1 MNHKQN
7 GLTSSEAKIKLQTD
21 GLNELPAAK
30 RRTIF
35 SSIVEILKEPVF
47 ALLLVASLIY
57 MLIGSLDDALVLF
70 GFIAVSIAIT
80 LFQQRKSE
88 RALDAIKELSSPKST
103 VIRDGVPIQIFS
115 RELVVGDHV
124 LFQEGERISA
134 DAELIQCS
142 DVQVDE
148 SLLTGESVPI
158 EKLAG
163 DLVYSGCMLVRGSA
177 TAVVRATGLN
187 TEIGK
192 IGKSLNQINN
202 AQSPLQKDI
211 RTLIKR
217 FGVFGVLIS
226 SLVLLAFG
234 LLQGEW
240 LKGFLTAISLTMAL
254 LPEEFS
260 VILTVFMALGVW
272 RISRQRVLTRHAPVI
287 ETLGSITTL
296 CVDKTGT
303 ITQNKMSLQVLAT
316 LGGLVHLNQKATAL
330 DEPAKQLLG
339 TAVLASEIQAF
350 DPMELAYKESIALLW
365 PEHKKLTE
373 EFELVH
379 EYGLTPELPAMTH
392 VWKTGEKHLV
402 AVKGAPEAVMR
413 LCKLPEEKVLSIQLQ
428 MKEMANDGLR
438 MLGVACAEFN
448 VQENDNTR
456 VVMITGDHELTA
468 QAIGRQAGIACD
480 KVLSGKDIDLLSDQD
495 LQTAVR
501 DVGVFVRIKPHQ
513 KLRIVQALQANV
525 EIVAMT
531 GDGVN
536 DAPALKAAHVGIGM
550 GLRGTDV
557 AREASSLVL
566 LDDNFSS
573 IVNAIRQ
580 GRQIYDNLRKAVVY
594 VIAVHIP
601 IAGAVFVPLLFGA
614 PPLLTP
620 VHIMFLEMIIDPAC
634 AVVFE
639 MEAPEGDVMKRPPRN
654 ATQKIFSAGQVMLA
668 VSQGLGLMVIVLVL
682 YLGLLDYGVSQEL
695 ATTIGFASLVIGN
708 LGLIVSSRSKSNSL
722 IQILKV
728 PNSSQKWIAGIA
740 LGGLGLLLSIPYL
753 RERFRLE
760 FFDLQ
765 FGLLLLAATALALI
779 WFEGTK
785 KYMGVR
791 LVKS

>member
-1 MNHKQN
+1 
-7 GLTSSEAKIKLQTD
+7 
-21 GLNELPAAK
+21 
-30 RRTIF
+30 
-35 SSIVEILKEPVF
+35 
-47 ALLLVASLIY
+47 
-57 MLIGSLDDALVLF
+57 MLIGSLDDALILF
-70 GFIAVSIAIT
+70 GFIAVSIGIT

-88 RALDAIKELSSPKST
+88 RALDAIKDLSSPKST
-103 VIRDGVPIQIFS
+103 VIRDGVQVKIFS
-115 RELVVGDHV
+115 RELVIGD
-124 LFQEGERISA
+124 LILIREGERISA
-134 DAELIQCS
+134 DAELIQCN
-142 DVQVDE
+142 DMQVDE
-148 SLLTGESVPI
+148 SLLSGESVPI
-158 EKLAG
+158 AKTVGE
-163 DLVYSGCMLVRGSA
+163 LVYSGCLLVRGSA
-177 TAVVRATGLN
+177 LAVVLATGLN

-192 IGKSLNQINN
+192 IGKSLNQIDN

-217 FGVFGVLIS
+217 FAIFGVFIS
-226 SLVLLAFG
+226 TLVLLLFG

-240 LKGFLTAISLTMAL
+240 LKGLLTAISLTMAL

-316 LGGLVHLNQKATAL
+316 PRNMVHLNGKSTLL
-330 DEPAKQLLG
+330 DESAKQLLS
-339 TAVLASEIQAF
+339 TAVLASETEAF

-365 PEHKKLTE
+365 PEHAKLIE
-373 EFELVH
+373 QHELVH
-379 EYGLTPELPAMTH
+379 EYGLTADLPAMTH
-392 VWKTGEKHLV
+392 VWNTGKQQYMV
-402 AVKGAPEAVMR
+402 AIKGAPEAVMK
-413 LCKLPEEKVLSIQLQ
+413 LCQLPEQEMSGIQQQ
-428 MKEMANDGLR
+428 MRQMAAEGLR
-438 MLGVACAEFN
+438 MLGVACAEYRSSGNNHEWPPSPAGFN
-448 VQENDNTR
+448 FQWLGLTGLKDPIRDEVPAAVAQCKTAGIR
-456 VVMITGDHELTA
+456 VVMITGDHALTA
-468 QAIGRQAGIACD
+468 QSIARQVGVASE
-480 KVLSGKDIDLLSDQD
+480 KVLSGLDIDALGNQA
-495 LQTAVR
+495 LQLAVR
-501 DVGVFVRIKPHQ
+501 DVGVFVRIKPDQ
-513 KLRIVQALQANV
+513 KLRIVQALQTNG

-536 DAPALKAAHVGIGM
+536 DAPALKVAHVGISM

-614 PPLLTP
+614 PPLLAP

-639 MEAPEGDVMKRPPRN
+639 MEAPEGDVMQRPPRSVS
-654 ATQKIFSAGQVMLA
+654 QKIFSTGQVLLA
-668 VSQGLGLMVIVLVL
+668 ISQGFGLMVIVLVL
-682 YLGLLDYGVSQEL
+682 YLGLLEQGASQEL
-695 ATTIGFASLVIGN
+695 ATTLGFASLVLGN
-708 LGLIVSSRSKSNSL
+708 LGLILSSRSKTHSVL
-722 IQILKV
+722 HLLKI

-740 LGGLGLLLSIPYL
+740 LGG
-753 RERFRLE
+753 
-760 FFDLQ
+760 
-765 FGLLLLAATALALI
+765 FGLLLAVPYLRDRLRLELFDLQQGFLLLAGTAIALL
-779 WFEGTK
+779 WFECAK
-785 KYMGVR
+785 KWMGVR
-791 LVKS
+791 FSKS

>member
-234 LLQGEW
+234 LL
-240 LKGFLTAISLTMAL
+240 
-254 LPEEFS
+254 
-260 VILTVFMALGVW
+260 
-272 RISRQRVLTRHAPVI
+272 
-287 ETLGSITTL
+287 
-296 CVDKTGT
+296 
-303 ITQNKMSLQVLAT
+303 
-316 LGGLVHLNQKATAL
+316 
-330 DEPAKQLLG
+330 
-339 TAVLASEIQAF
+339 
-350 DPMELAYKESIALLW
+350 
-365 PEHKKLTE
+365 
-373 EFELVH
+373 
-379 EYGLTPELPAMTH
+379 
-392 VWKTGEKHLV
+392 
-402 AVKGAPEAVMR
+402 
-413 LCKLPEEKVLSIQLQ
+413 
-428 MKEMANDGLR
+428 
-438 MLGVACAEFN
+438 
-448 VQENDNTR
+448 
-456 VVMITGDHELTA
+456 
-468 QAIGRQAGIACD
+468 
-480 KVLSGKDIDLLSDQD
+480 
-495 LQTAVR
+495 
-501 DVGVFVRIKPHQ
+501 
-513 KLRIVQALQANV
+513 
-525 EIVAMT
+525 
-531 GDGVN
+531 
-536 DAPALKAAHVGIGM
+536 
-550 GLRGTDV
+550 
-557 AREASSLVL
+557 
-566 LDDNFSS
+566 
-573 IVNAIRQ
+573 
-580 GRQIYDNLRKAVVY
+580 
-594 VIAVHIP
+594 
-601 IAGAVFVPLLFGA
+601 
-614 PPLLTP
+614 
-620 VHIMFLEMIIDPAC
+620 
-634 AVVFE
+634 
-639 MEAPEGDVMKRPPRN
+639 
-654 ATQKIFSAGQVMLA
+654 
-668 VSQGLGLMVIVLVL
+668 
-682 YLGLLDYGVSQEL
+682 
-695 ATTIGFASLVIGN
+695 
-708 LGLIVSSRSKSNSL
+708 
-722 IQILKV
+722 
-728 PNSSQKWIAGIA
+728 
-740 LGGLGLLLSIPYL
+740 
-753 RERFRLE
+753 
-760 FFDLQ
+760 
-765 FGLLLLAATALALI
+765 
-779 WFEGTK
+779 
-785 KYMGVR
+785 
-791 LVKS
+791 

>member
-296 CVDKTGT
+296 YVDKTGT

-413 LCKLPEEKVLSIQLQ
+413 LCKLPEEKVLS
-428 MKEMANDGLR
+428 K
-438 MLGVACAEFN
+438 
-448 VQENDNTR
+448 
-456 VVMITGDHELTA
+456 
-468 QAIGRQAGIACD
+468 
-480 KVLSGKDIDLLSDQD
+480 LS
-495 LQTAVR
+495 
-501 DVGVFVRIKPHQ
+501 
-513 KLRIVQALQANV
+513 
-525 EIVAMT
+525 
-531 GDGVN
+531 
-536 DAPALKAAHVGIGM
+536 
-550 GLRGTDV
+550 
-557 AREASSLVL
+557 
-566 LDDNFSS
+566 
-573 IVNAIRQ
+573 
-580 GRQIYDNLRKAVVY
+580 
-594 VIAVHIP
+594 
-601 IAGAVFVPLLFGA
+601 
-614 PPLLTP
+614 
-620 VHIMFLEMIIDPAC
+620 
-634 AVVFE
+634 
-639 MEAPEGDVMKRPPRN
+639 
-654 ATQKIFSAGQVMLA
+654 
-668 VSQGLGLMVIVLVL
+668 
-682 YLGLLDYGVSQEL
+682 
-695 ATTIGFASLVIGN
+695 
-708 LGLIVSSRSKSNSL
+708 
-722 IQILKV
+722 
-728 PNSSQKWIAGIA
+728 
-740 LGGLGLLLSIPYL
+740 
-753 RERFRLE
+753 
-760 FFDLQ
+760 
-765 FGLLLLAATALALI
+765 
-779 WFEGTK
+779 
-785 KYMGVR
+785 
-791 LVKS
+791 

>member
-1 MNHKQN
+1 M
-7 GLTSSEAKIKLQTD
+7 
-21 GLNELPAAK
+21 
-30 RRTIF
+30 
-35 SSIVEILKEPVF
+35 
-47 ALLLVASLIY
+47 
-57 MLIGSLDDALVLF
+57 
-70 GFIAVSIAIT
+70 
-80 LFQQRKSE
+80 
-88 RALDAIKELSSPKST
+88 
-103 VIRDGVPIQIFS
+103 
-115 RELVVGDHV
+115 
-124 LFQEGERISA
+124 
-134 DAELIQCS
+134 
-142 DVQVDE
+142 
-148 SLLTGESVPI
+148 
-158 EKLAG
+158 
-163 DLVYSGCMLVRGSA
+163 
-177 TAVVRATGLN
+177 
-187 TEIGK
+187 
-192 IGKSLNQINN
+192 
-202 AQSPLQKDI
+202 
-211 RTLIKR
+211 
-217 FGVFGVLIS
+217 
-226 SLVLLAFG
+226 
-234 LLQGEW
+234 
-240 LKGFLTAISLTMAL
+240 
-254 LPEEFS
+254 
-260 VILTVFMALGVW
+260 
-272 RISRQRVLTRHAPVI
+272 
-287 ETLGSITTL
+287 
-296 CVDKTGT
+296 
-303 ITQNKMSLQVLAT
+303 
-316 LGGLVHLNQKATAL
+316 
-330 DEPAKQLLG
+330 
-339 TAVLASEIQAF
+339 
-350 DPMELAYKESIALLW
+350 
-365 PEHKKLTE
+365 TE

-448 VQENDNTR
+448 VQENDNTWPSSPAEFEFEWLGLTGLKDPIRHEVPEAVSQCTSAGIR

-654 ATQKIFSAGQVMLA
+654 ATQKIFSAGQV
-668 VSQGLGLMVIVLVL
+668 
-682 YLGLLDYGVSQEL
+682 
-695 ATTIGFASLVIGN
+695 
-708 LGLIVSSRSKSNSL
+708 
-722 IQILKV
+722 
-728 PNSSQKWIAGIA
+728 
-740 LGGLGLLLSIPYL
+740 
-753 RERFRLE
+753 
-760 FFDLQ
+760 
-765 FGLLLLAATALALI
+765 
-779 WFEGTK
+779 
-785 KYMGVR
+785 
-791 LVKS
+791 